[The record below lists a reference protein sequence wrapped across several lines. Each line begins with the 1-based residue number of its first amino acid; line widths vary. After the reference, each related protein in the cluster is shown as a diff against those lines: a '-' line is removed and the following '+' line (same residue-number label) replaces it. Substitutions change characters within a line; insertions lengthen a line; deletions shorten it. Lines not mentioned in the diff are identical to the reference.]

1 MERAFCFI
9 PLRRFELAKPV
20 RIWGAMG
27 APPVAEASDQSEWQR
42 SARDEGDLSP
52 RTFAGYRNRARA
64 ALPVADAAAPLVCSG
79 R

>member
-1 MERAFCFI
+1 MA
-9 PLRRFELAKPV
+9 
-20 RIWGAMG
+20 G
-27 APPVAEASDQSEWQR
+27 ASDLSEWPR

-52 RTFAGYRNRARA
+52 RTSAGHRNRASA